1 MLPASLH
8 RPWLPMSFRK
18 GMHQPTGLIDEFH
31 EYIFGF
37 LYESQDFQ
45 ILSNQTRVMGYV
57 WICHDI
63 SMGIS
68 YGTSEIKPT
77 DLSGPWKTLVKSPP
91 GHRRFRRRILNLR
104 PSAAEAASSN
114 TGAKDVIAC
123 ARMLFY

>member
-45 ILSNQTRVMGYV
+45 ILSNQTRWDMYGSVM
-57 WICHDI
+57 IF
-63 SMGIS
+63 
-68 YGTSEIKPT
+68 
-77 DLSGPWKTLVKSPP
+77 PWEYHMEHRKS
-91 GHRRFRRRILNLR
+91 NLLYSR
-104 PSAAEAASSN
+104 AVFQNMSN
-114 TGAKDVIAC
+114 QGA
-123 ARMLFY
+123 